1 MALILKNV
9 WQSVMHPLVIMNQRF
24 IYTIILK
31 VMIPIHFLS
40 MDLPHFN
47 NMKIN
52 QLYMLGN
59 DLYILTPITILY
71 IRIYP
76 LHYMKPDNYNMHM
89 KLSNKDIVII
99 RFIKRLFSYL

>member
-1 MALILKNV
+1 CVYSASLHDALPILSILHWENFYFRLDKQQELFRFMKKLLNSHQNCMALILKNV

-59 DLYILTPITILY
+59 DL
-71 IRIYP
+71 
-76 LHYMKPDNYNMHM
+76 
-89 KLSNKDIVII
+89 
-99 RFIKRLFSYL
+99 